1 MILITGA
8 GGFVGSHLI
17 PRIKT
22 ELIEQVIPGYHS
34 KNFVFYDDKI
44 YMDLTGTEH
53 FDLLKQHELKPD
65 IVIHLAGQLAKP
77 GQTISQL
84 YRSNVLATVNLLE
97 YCLDVGVKHFIFTS
111 SYKIYGFPSV
121 DNVTE
126 EIPSNPLDHYAMSK
140 VCCENIL
147 KLAPADD
154 MAITVFRFP
163 SICSEDNKTGA
174 VYNFC
179 KEAIMKGTITIKAE
193 VPVPFDAIN
202 INDVINSFLC
212 AIDTRSPGYSVYN
225 ITTGEPNS
233 LDILADRISG
243 LVPDCTII
251 HSKTPQPVLRFDP
264 AKAHRVLGWKAVPS
278 HIRLRYMLEMMT
290 DDR

>member
-8 GGFVGSHLI
+8 RGFIGSNLI
-17 PRIKT
+17 PRLKT
-22 ELIEQVIPGYHS
+22 ELTKQIIPLYHS
-34 KNFVFYDDKI
+34 RDFIFCDDKI
-44 YMDLTGTEH
+44 YMDLTAIEH
-53 FDLLKQHELKPD
+53 FDLLNQHELKPD

-77 GQTISQL
+77 GQTISNL

-97 YCLDVGVKHFIFTS
+97 HCLSIGVKHFIFAS

-126 EIPSNPLDHYAMSK
+126 EIPANPLEHYAMSK
-140 VCCENIL
+140 ACCENIL
-147 KLAPADD
+147 KLAPTDD

-163 SICSEDNKTGA
+163 SICSEDNKVGA

-179 KEAIMKGTITIKAE
+179 KESLRNGTITIKAE
-193 VPVPFDAIN
+193 EPVPFDAIN

-212 AIDTRSPGYSVYN
+212 AIDIRSLGYSVYN

-233 LDILADRISG
+233 LDILANQIAG
-243 LVPDCTII
+243 LVPDCTVH
-251 HSKTPQPVLRFDP
+251 HSKTPQPVFRFDP
-264 AKAHRVLGWKAVPS
+264 TKAHRVLGWKAVPS
-278 HIRLRYMLEMMT
+278 HIRLRYMLDVMNH
-290 DDR
+290 D